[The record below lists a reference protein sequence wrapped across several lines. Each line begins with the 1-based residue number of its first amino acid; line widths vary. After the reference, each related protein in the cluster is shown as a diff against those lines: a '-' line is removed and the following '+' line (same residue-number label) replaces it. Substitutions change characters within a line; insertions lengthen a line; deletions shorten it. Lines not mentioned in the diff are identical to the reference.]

1 MMSSFLVWP
10 CPFNLEESSFRIVES
25 SIELSTHQFTQRE
38 TMSLDLALEQIVR
51 RKPNGSSTRSTSEL
65 IQDPFLNDIVPTPKK
80 IRSIIFY
87 LDYNY
92 YF

>member
-38 TMSLDLALEQIVR
+38 TMSLDLGLEQIER
-51 RKPNGSSTRSTSEL
+51 RKPNGSTLEL
-65 IQDPFLNDIVPTPKK
+65 NQDPFSNDIVPTQKR
-80 IRSIIFY
+80 IRSIV
-87 LDYNY
+87 LSR
-92 YF
+92 